1 MVETQLSV
9 TAPAA
14 GERRIAAT
22 VDLRV
27 YRLSAVKKAAYRI
40 AEKCTVVLGALEGDA
55 LWLEF
60 RFAPSASD
68 EDART
73 IERLFFQDLLDQELR
88 EQIGEETRP
97 MRALVLAHAFSRTN
111 LVRRDD

>member
-1 MVETQLSV
+1 MVDSCLSV
-9 TAPAA
+9 AAPIASD
-14 GERRIAAT
+14 RCIAAT

-27 YRLSAVKKAAYRI
+27 YRLSAVKKTAYRI
-40 AEKCTVVLGALEGDA
+40 AEKCTVMLGALEGDA
-55 LWLEF
+55 LSLEL
-60 RFAPSASD
+60 RFSARTSD
-68 EDART
+68 EDARA

-97 MRALVLAHAFSRTN
+97 MRALVLAHAFSRTD

>member
-1 MVETQLSV
+1 MVDAGSSV
-9 TAPAA
+9 KARVASD
-14 GERRIAAT
+14 RCIAAK

-40 AEKCTVVLGALEGDA
+40 AEKCTVVLGALEGDV
-55 LWLEF
+55 LSLEF
-60 RFAPSASD
+60 RFASGTSD

-73 IERLFFQDLLDQELR
+73 IERFFFQDLLDQELR

>member
-1 MVETQLSV
+1 MVDARLSV
-9 TAPAA
+9 GAPSASD
-14 GERRIAAT
+14 RCVAAT

-40 AEKCTVVLGALEGDA
+40 AEKCTVVLGALDGDA
-55 LWLEF
+55 LSLEL
-60 RFAPSASD
+60 RFAVRTSD
-68 EDART
+68 EDAQT

-97 MRALVLAHAFSRTN
+97 MRALVLAHAFSRTD